1 MRLAYSLVGVLSAI
15 VRFAGAFHLL
25 KYCLVGTFADIV
37 EWVTTSLDHGSY
49 SRGYTLGGLFLPVV
63 CILGIYSI
71 LEFVISIASFFL
83 SKKPDYKAWTVL
95 YGVNSVFMF
104 LASLMSRG
112 CIVWAKKINY
122 IKFENDQI
130 PYVWAALGVLFLM
143 IMSVIAVFNTLRMKK
158 AESK

>member
-25 KYCLVGTFADIV
+25 KYCLVGTFA
-37 EWVTTSLDHGSY
+37 
-49 SRGYTLGGLFLPVV
+49 
-63 CILGIYSI
+63 
-71 LEFVISIASFFL
+71 
-83 SKKPDYKAWTVL
+83 
-95 YGVNSVFMF
+95 VNSVFMF